1 MTTEPTRATELN
13 STRPFDG
20 LFVVFE
26 GGDSAGKS
34 TQTRLLA
41 HELREQGIA
50 HLVTREPGD
59 TWLGAEIRKLV
70 LDITSGDITPRA
82 EALLYSA
89 DKAQHVDEVVIP
101 ALRRGDVVISDRYVD
116 STLAYQG
123 AGRVLH
129 ADDLE
134 AIARWA
140 TGNLR
145 PDLTVLL
152 DADPLD
158 AVHTKQGL
166 DRLESAGGEFH
177 QRVRQFFLDLAARDP
192 EHYLVLPARDSIE
205 SLAQRI
211 RDRVLELSRARDT
224 ISP

>member
-1 MTTEPTRATELN
+1 MTEPTRATELN
-13 STRPFDG
+13 STRPSDG

-41 HELREQGIA
+41 HELSEQGIP

-59 TWLGAEIRKLV
+59 TWLGAAIRKLV
-70 LDITSGDITPRA
+70 LDVASGDITPRA

-116 STLAYQG
+116 SALAYQG

-129 ADDLE
+129 VDDLE

-152 DADPLD
+152 DADPRD

-166 DRLESAGGEFH
+166 DRLEGAGGEFH
-177 QRVRQFFLDLAARDP
+177 QRVRQFYLDLAARDP

-224 ISP
+224 ICP